1 MHSKKSNNSKSGIF
15 IQGLR
20 PFSSTVPR
28 ELKKKLKK
36 GGYNFSNI
44 VDNWNRIVGKN
55 ISSICYPNTVKMG
68 KDMKDSIVVLNVIH
82 GNEVNVEYAKNEII
96 EKVNNFFGYNFVNQ
110 IKQKIVQE
118 KIKIEPTLKEKISDK
133 NIFKK
138 KLGELDNNNLKTS
151 LNKLVRAFNEKN
163 D

>member
-1 MHSKKSNNSKSGIF
+1 
-15 IQGLR
+15 
-20 PFSSTVPR
+20 
-28 ELKKKLKK
+28 
-36 GGYNFSNI
+36 
-44 VDNWNRIVGKN
+44 
-55 ISSICYPNTVKMG
+55 MG

-118 KIKIEPTLKEKISDK
+118 KIKIEPTLKKKISDK

-138 KLGELDNNNLKTS
+138 KLGELNNNNLKTS

>member
-1 MHSKKSNNSKSGIF
+1 
-15 IQGLR
+15 
-20 PFSSTVPR
+20 
-28 ELKKKLKK
+28 
-36 GGYNFSNI
+36 
-44 VDNWNRIVGKN
+44 
-55 ISSICYPNTVKMG
+55 MG